1 MGGRRIVTA
10 ASEPDDI
17 DMAKVWDAVRG
28 SPADLRAK
36 GLTVA
41 VHNDYRLNGKA
52 MTFWLMTWDT
62 GQHDTFGEPISR
74 SFKGEGETDA
84 EALDKIRAKFAAA
97 TDNHHHEPMCPANHY
112 HGMRAPSGKC
122 TCGAVR
128 MGVFMRRGK
137 TNHHGEEAPSVSLHP
152 GDLGLGGGR

>member
-1 MGGRRIVTA
+1 MAGRRIVTA
-10 ASEPDDI
+10 ASELGDI
-17 DMAKVWDAVRG
+17 DMEKVWDAVRG

-41 VHNDYRLNGKA
+41 VHNDYRLSGKA

-62 GQHDTFGEPISR
+62 GQSDTFGEPISR

-84 EALDKIRAKFAAA
+84 EALDKIRAKFAAV
-97 TDNHHHEPMCPANHY
+97 TDNHHHAPMCPANHY
-112 HGMRAPSGKC
+112 HGMRAPTGGC

-128 MGVFMRRGK
+128 MGVFMRSGRE
-137 TNHHGEEAPSVSLHP
+137 NRHGASPSSDSAPSEIE
-152 GDLGLGGGR
+152 GGRS